1 MSRPGDGSLR
11 GMGLLALAGI
21 GGYALIAI
29 STGVAFA
36 VPVGIVGAIAAAIVL
51 RGPLGKAIARRL
63 EGETGGVGEEVYAEL
78 DDLRNRVME
87 LEERQDFTER
97 LLTQARDSGRVP
109 GHVGEP
115 EMDR

>member
-1 MSRPGDGSLR
+1 M
-11 GMGLLALAGI
+11 
-21 GGYALIAI
+21 
-29 STGVAFA
+29 
-36 VPVGIVGAIAAAIVL
+36 
-51 RGPLGKAIARRL
+51 
-63 EGETGGVGEEVYAEL
+63 GEEVYAEL

-115 EMDR
+115 EME